1 MNVYKYMMASVFKIC
16 LRLAVSQNE
25 EQRLKTLLL
34 KFSMDIR
41 MYSIVF
47 LIQVDN
53 ELQYCNPI

>member
-1 MNVYKYMMASVFKIC
+1 MMASVFKIC